1 MFRRWFL
8 PCWVVGVAVS
18 FALSVVPHW
27 PFWLAAFAVLAVLAR
42 RFAFAGLMLCVLAG
56 AAYGVFRT
64 EAALSSQWRA
74 GGFRRA
80 FDGGSDGYAEVGRA
94 ARAVCGKGCGQRRS
108 DV

>member
-56 AAYGVFRT
+56 AAYGVQNGSGTVF
-64 EAALSSQWRA
+64 AMAGG